1 MSVFRRSQRLLN
13 AADFSNVFS
22 DPPFRA
28 SHQHCLILAKPNNLH
43 CDRLGLVIAKKNVRL
58 AVHRNRIKR
67 IIRESFRHL
76 PRQKQGIDAIVLA
89 RRGLG
94 EMDSAEIR
102 SMVEKQWLRIQKKTQ
117 SYQP

>member
-1 MSVFRRSQRLLN
+1 MSVFRRHQRLLS

-28 SHQHCLILAKPNNLH
+28 SHQHCLILAKPNNLQY
-43 CDRLGLVIAKKNVRL
+43 DRLGLVIAKKNVRL

-67 IIRESFRHL
+67 VIRESFRDL
-76 PRQKQGIDAIVLA
+76 SRQKQGIDAIVLA

-94 EMDSAEIR
+94 EMESAKIR
-102 SMVEKQWLRIQKKTQ
+102 STVDKQWLRVQKKAQ
-117 SYQP
+117 SYRL

>member
-1 MSVFRRSQRLLN
+1 MAVFRRSQRLLN

-22 DPPFRA
+22 NPPFRA
-28 SHQHCLILAKPNNLH
+28 SHSHCLILAKPNQLN

-58 AVHRNRIKR
+58 AVDRNRIKR
-67 IIRESFRHL
+67 VIRESFRHL
-76 PRQKQGIDAIVLA
+76 PRQNQGIDAIVLA

-94 EMDSAEIR
+94 EIDNSSIR
-102 SMVEKQWLRIQKKTQ
+102 VLIDKQWLKIQKKAR